1 VPIDHGRIVENLGTE
16 QHVVLTEAQDSHP
29 GRINQP
35 EVVAGQVESDCLIA
49 GQVADV
55 LAHRHVDP
63 RQIQAEP
70 RVLAVRLGDDAY
82 PLHPLP
88 ASRTPPHHRG
98 PFLVPGIVRLTG

>member
-1 VPIDHGRIVENLGTE
+1 VPADHGPIVENLGTE

-35 EVVAGQVESDCLIA
+35 EVVAGHVEADRLIA
-49 GQVADV
+49 GQVPDV

-63 RQIQAEP
+63 CQVQAEP
-70 RVLAVRLGDDAY
+70 RVVAVRLGDHAH